1 MSNALLNFIE
11 EHDLTDRIFSSRQLS
26 NIVGGSD
33 LQRYRLVSKAIKDG
47 VIVRL
52 KRGLY
57 CLSPSYSNSKYLP
70 DPNVVAKAIDS
81 TSYVS
86 FETALR
92 FHNWI
97 PEAVYITTST
107 TQKSKKV
114 RFRHEVLGWFTYQ
127 PLSVNKQF
135 FFEGVSRYTY
145 GKQVAFLADPLR
157 ALMDIVERSKQPWT
171 GIDYIEEGLRV
182 EDEDFLQLN
191 SEEFAKLK
199 KVYKRDSTKNFLRKF
214 ENAVYKRK
222 FNTGSI

>member
-1 MSNALLNFIE
+1 MSNALLNLIE

-57 CLSPSYSNSKYLP
+57 CLSPSFSNSKYLP
-70 DPNVVAKAIDS
+70 DPYVVAKAIDS

-97 PEAVYITTST
+97 PEAVYVTYSVTA
-107 TQKSKKV
+107 KSKPV
-114 RFRHEVLGWFTYQ
+114 RYAHEVLGWFLYE
-127 PLSVNKQF
+127 PLAVKKEGF
-135 FFEGVSRYTY
+135 LEGVSQYKY
-145 GKQVAFLADPLR
+145 GKQIAFLADPLR
-157 ALMDIVERSKQPWT
+157 AVMDIVERSKQPWT
-171 GIDYIEEGLRV
+171 GIDYIEEGLRI

-191 SEEFAKLK
+191 SEDFAKLK
-199 KVYKRDSTKNFLRKF
+199 KVYKRDSTKNFLHNF
-214 ENAVYKRK
+214 ENAVSKRK
-222 FNTGSI
+222 SNT